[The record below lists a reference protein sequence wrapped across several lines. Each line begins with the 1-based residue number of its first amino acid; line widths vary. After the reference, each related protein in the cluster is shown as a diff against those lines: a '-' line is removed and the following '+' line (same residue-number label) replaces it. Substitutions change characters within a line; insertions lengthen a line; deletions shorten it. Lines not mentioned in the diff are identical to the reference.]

1 MFFITERVSKMNM
14 LKRFLKDE
22 RGLETVEWVVMAA
35 LIVLGLVALI
45 TGFKQKV
52 ANVFTDIG
60 DEIDAA
66 QNS

>member
-1 MFFITERVSKMNM
+1 MNM
-14 LKRFLKDE
+14 LKRFIKDE

-45 TGFKQKV
+45 TGFKNKV
-52 ANVFTDIG
+52 AGVFTDIA
-60 DEIDAA
+60 DEIDDA